1 MDFNKHQA
9 SAGEA
14 GATPQQAPLSWDPQA
29 PMPPMPPPPPQGQF
43 PYGATPRY
51 GTTPQYG
58 FAPYGQATGP
68 YGYDPYGQ
76 FPRFPATMPGS
87 VRAAQVISSIFG
99 GLGLALTVLAGVIAG
114 AGAAGAMC
122 FGYLFSMILAL
133 VAIGF
138 RNGGSGTRTT
148 ALVLA
153 SIEMVIGLGGM
164 GAKQPPGA
172 LGLIAS
178 LVIVILLAQSGSAA
192 WFKRPR

>member
-9 SAGEA
+9 GAGEP
-14 GATPQQAPLSWDPQA
+14 GAMPQQAPAGWDPQA
-29 PMPPMPPPPPQGQF
+29 PMPPMPPPPEGQF
-43 PYGATPRY
+43 PYGTVPQY
-51 GTTPQYG
+51 GTAPQYG
-58 FAPYGQATGP
+58 FAPHGQVPGP

-76 FPRFPATMPGS
+76 FPQFPATMPGS
-87 VRAAQVISSIFG
+87 VRAAQVISFIFG

-122 FGYLFSMILAL
+122 FGYLFPMILAL

-138 RNGGSGTRTT
+138 RNGSGGTRTT

-153 SIEMVIGLGGM
+153 SIEMVIGLGGV
-164 GAKQPPGA
+164 GAKQPPGL